1 MTQLLTPRR
10 KNKNEEKQ
18 SFSTLNKTLRTKKR
32 EAVALRQS
40 KKEKSGCSLP
50 KGIEHPLAL
59 LYNLIARKNP
69 QESEII
75 IQQ

>member
-1 MTQLLTPRR
+1 VLPQKRGAESLTQL
-10 KNKNEEKQ
+10 
-18 SFSTLNKTLRTKKR
+18 
-32 EAVALRQS
+32 S

-59 LYNLIARKNP
+59 LYNLTATKNP

-75 IQQ
+75 IQQFFIKRY

>member
-1 MTQLLTPRR
+1 LFQYI
-10 KNKNEEKQ
+10 
-18 SFSTLNKTLRTKKR
+18 SKR
-32 EAVALRQS
+32 QGAVSLRQS

-59 LYNLIARKNP
+59 LYNLIATKNP